1 MKSKGLGDS
10 IEKITTATGIKKAV
24 DTLSDITGIDCGCT
38 QRKERL
44 NKLFPS
50 NAPEMSDERINEAY
64 LFIYNLNGHRLT
76 FLQREKLSELHKIY
90 IDPKTKITSCP
101 PCLRRQIADLKEFLK
116 KD

>member
-10 IEKITTATGIKKAV
+10 IEKITKATGIKKAV
-24 DTLSDITGIDCGCT
+24 DTLSDITGIDCGCS

-64 LFIYNLNGHRLT
+64 LFIFGLDNFRLT
-76 FLQREKLSELHKIY
+76 SIQRHKLADIHRTY
-90 IDPKTKITSCP
+90 INPRTKVSSCP
-101 PCLRRQIADLKEFLK
+101 PCLRRQISDLKEFLK